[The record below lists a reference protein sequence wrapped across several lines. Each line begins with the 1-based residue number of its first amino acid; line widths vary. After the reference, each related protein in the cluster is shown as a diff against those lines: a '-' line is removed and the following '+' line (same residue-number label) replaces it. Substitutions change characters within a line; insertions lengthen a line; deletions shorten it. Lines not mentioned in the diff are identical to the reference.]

1 MDHTIYKTEIARRSY
16 ENRYKIMTVV
26 LTAVFMAVLNTNIVN
41 VALPTITSFYNVSVG
56 LSQWII
62 TGYQVTATI
71 TPIVFAKLSDRLGK
85 SRIFLIGLLI
95 FTISSFLCG
104 ISTSLPELI
113 FFRIV
118 QALGGSM
125 IMSINLAILMQ
136 IFPGPERGKVMGY
149 FTAIIGF
156 GMIIGPTVGGI
167 LVDTLGWTYIFF
179 VNLPIGI
186 LLLLPTLR
194 YLKIEENIT
203 RKGYEDYTGSIL
215 FMVFIGSFFMILN
228 TVSNTPLDVNAAV
241 IYTGVFMVSLSAFVL
256 REIRVEKP
264 FLDISVFKI
273 RSFTFP
279 NISLVLYFTATFI
292 MVLIQPF
299 YFEGVMGFSPSK
311 VGILAAVMPLAMMIS
326 SPVSGRFYDSLKLQ
340 KSWIVGNYA
349 MLGISLMGIAYF
361 ICGYGFQYTN
371 LTLIITSFLLAGIC
385 RSIFQGPNNLDIMA
399 ALPPD
404 RSALASSITVT
415 NQSFGLALGTAM
427 GTLLLSV
434 LLFGAGYSGDVVGA
448 GAGLLKGVCGTT
460 MYISSAL
467 CFIGAILSYKRG
479 LRRSANQNTVKKDFI

>member
-1 MDHTIYKTEIARRSY
+1 MDPTIYKTETARRSY

-85 SRIFLIGLLI
+85 SKIFLIGLLI

-104 ISTSLPELI
+104 ISTALPELI

-125 IMSINLAILMQ
+125 ILSINLAILMQ

-186 LLLLPTLR
+186 LLLLPTLK
-194 YLKIEENIT
+194 YLKIEEKIT
-203 RKGYEDYTGSIL
+203 KKGYSDYTGSIL

-228 TVSNTPLDVNAAV
+228 TLSNTPVDAKVAV
-241 IYTGVFMVSLSAFVL
+241 IYTGVFLASFTAFVL

-264 FLDISVFKI
+264 FLDITVFKV

-326 SPVSGRFYDSLKLQ
+326 SPVSGRIYDSLKLQ
-340 KSWIVGNYA
+340 NKSWIVGNYP
-349 MLGISLMGIAYF
+349 MMGITLMGIAYF
-361 ICGYGFQYTN
+361 LCGYGFQYTN

-399 ALPPD
+399 ALPPE

-434 LLFGAGYSGDVVGA
+434 LLFGAGYSGDVAGA
-448 GAGLLKGVCGTT
+448 NAGLLKGVCGTT

-467 CFIGAILSYKRG
+467 CFVGALLSYKHG
-479 LRRSANQNTVKKDFI
+479 LRRSAN

>member
-1 MDHTIYKTEIARRSY
+1 MTDTIYKTEIARKSY
-16 ENRYKIMTVV
+16 GNRYKIMIVV

-41 VALPTITSFYNVSVG
+41 VALPTITSFYNVPVG

-71 TPIVFAKLSDRLGK
+71 TPLIFAKLSDRIGK

-136 IFPGPERGKVMGY
+136 IFPGPERGRVMGY

-167 LVDTLGWTYIFF
+167 LVDTLGWSYIFF

-186 LLLLPTLR
+186 LLLLPTLK
-194 YLKIEENIT
+194 YLKIEEKIT
-203 RKGYEDYTGSIL
+203 KEWYNDYTGSIL
-215 FMVFIGSFFMILN
+215 FIISIGSFFMVLN
-228 TVSNTPLDVNAAV
+228 TISNTPVDVNAAA
-241 IYTGVFMVSLSAFVL
+241 IYTAVFIASLAGFVV

-299 YFEGVMGFSPSK
+299 YFEGVMGFSPSN

-326 SPVSGRFYDSLKLQ
+326 SPVSGRIYDNLKLQ
-340 KSWIVGNYA
+340 KKSWIVGNYA
-349 MLGISLMGIAYF
+349 MVGITLMGIAYF
-361 ICGYGFQYTN
+361 ICGYGFEDSN
-371 LTLIITSFLLAGIC
+371 LTLIVASFLLAGIC

-399 ALPPD
+399 ALPQE
-404 RSALASSITVT
+404 RGALASSITVT

-434 LLFGAGYSGDVVGA
+434 LLFGEGYSGDVVGA
-448 GAGLLKGVCGTT
+448 SAGLLKGVCGTT

-467 CFIGAILSYKRG
+467 CFVGAFLSYKWG
-479 LRRSANQNTVKKDFI
+479 LRSGEN

>member
-1 MDHTIYKTEIARRSY
+1 MDQTIYKTDIARRSY

-104 ISTSLPELI
+104 ISTSLLELI

-194 YLKIEENIT
+194 YLKIEEKIT

-215 FMVFIGSFFMILN
+215 FMIFIGSFFMILN
-228 TVSNTPLDVNAAV
+228 TLSNTPVDAKAAV
-241 IYTGVFMVSLSAFVL
+241 IYTGVFMASITTFVL

-326 SPVSGRFYDSLKLQ
+326 SPVSGRIYDSLKLQ
-340 KSWIVGNYA
+340 NKSWIVGNYA
-349 MLGISLMGIAYF
+349 MLGITLMGIAYF
-361 ICGYGFQYTN
+361 LCGYGFQNIN
-371 LTLIITSFLLAGIC
+371 LTLIVASFLLAGIC

-399 ALPPD
+399 ALPPE

-448 GAGLLKGVCGTT
+448 GAGLLKGVCGTI

-467 CFIGAILSYKRG
+467 CFVGAILSYKRG
-479 LRRSANQNTVKKDFI
+479 LRRSAN